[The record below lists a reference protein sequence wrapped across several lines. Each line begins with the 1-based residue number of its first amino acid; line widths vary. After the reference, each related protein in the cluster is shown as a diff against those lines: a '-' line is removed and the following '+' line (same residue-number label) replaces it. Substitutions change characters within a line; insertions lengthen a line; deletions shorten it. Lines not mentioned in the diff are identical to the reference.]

1 MNTYRLPSHR
11 RTAPKLYMGVTPAFW
26 SGSAVAFA
34 MILGML
40 YYLLVH
46 RAAA

>member
-1 MNTYRLPSHR
+1 MNTYRLPLQR
-11 RTAPKLYMGVTPAFW
+11 RARPTKYLGVSPAFW

-46 RAAA
+46 RPAA